1 MIARILYRNNVQGVL
16 KYVLGKA
23 QSNVL
28 GFQNTYSDADTD
40 KKFFGRVLYHLGNR
54 HDSERRYVHIS
65 INLPRGEKLNDR
77 DFFELSKAY
86 MEHMGYGEQPY
97 IVVRHRDT
105 KHQHV
110 HIVSTTIKEDCL
122 QINLSNDFKRN
133 VATQKYLERKFNL
146 SPSPDTKQDKE
157 LPQYEMPQFKNEDTN
172 GVRFYIQD
180 IVNNTIQKY
189 KVRSFKELA
198 ELLRPHHIQLK
209 TVDHNGRL
217 GVSYGIEVKNGYR
230 SRFING
236 YTVHPQLSGPKL
248 QAVFERNKSSKLL
261 PMAKKRLEKQIR
273 TTYGLFRTIDPEDLP
288 DILKLHQNLDCR
300 LEFDNQGKAIDF
312 TIYDKSGYV
321 LKSGEIANDIGIL
334 ENNDLF
340 EDGYTRMQ
348 EESQQ
353 LQLEMQRCIREAYRS
368 TYQAARNKFLFSE
381 HIDRMPIMSIVR
393 EMAQSERSRFLQ
405 KYMHGD
411 KEKLG
416 ELIRAQFDIVRDKLF
431 LTESKREEQKLN
443 EKASLIELVI
453 EKQLF
458 EPTKQAGVLH
468 ELIQSLG
475 ARYDNGTLTYANSN
489 KHKANLD
496 IGYVPLPNQ
505 INFYASPGFIKENEK
520 VLDGLLNDRTEKEI
534 KPSPTAIFLPLMFP
548 NLYKAMAPIYRQRFD
563 KLALKAYC
571 RYAERMHVPFE
582 KSQKD
587 YIGFFNAKG
596 FRFGRREDKLCIASI
611 YSKEPVSVPL
621 PKKTQAYLES
631 SNGLDKILYD
641 QTETLKDVGDRGRD
655 NLKSLWSA
663 HLMERGQYQKAA
675 YLYVLEGV
683 TPNLPIQILEHH
695 MENGF
700 KEALVAVSKKQV
712 DAEQAHLLRRGVYAL
727 GNLFASKIPNEEEA
741 YNGFK
746 DEMTDWSKYKG
757 RGFRYRI

>member
-1 MIARILYRNNVQGVL
+1 MIGRILYRESCQGVL
-16 KYVLGKA
+16 NYVFGKEGMRILGYG
-23 QSNVL
+23 NM
-28 GFQNTYSDADTD
+28 YSQDIS
-40 KKFFGRVLYHLGNR
+40 KKFFASVLHFQGQRNATKNR
-54 HDSERRYVHIS
+54 YAHITL
-65 INLPRGEKLNDR
+65 NLPRGEHLDDKTFHEVSN
-77 DFFELSKAY
+77 EY

-97 IVVRHRDT
+97 VTVRHTDT
-105 KHQHV
+105 KHEHV
-110 HIVSTTIKEDCL
+110 HIITTNVDESGKVL
-122 QINLSNDFKRN
+122 GTFNSYRRN
-133 VATQKYLERKFNL
+133 ISTQKYLERKFNL

-321 LKSGEIANDIGIL
+321 LSSKEIAKDIGIL
-334 ENNDLF
+334 ENPDLF
-340 EDGYTRMQ
+340 EGGYTRMQ
-348 EESQQ
+348 EESEQ
-353 LQLEMQRCIREAYRS
+353 LRLEMQRIMREAYRS
-368 TYQAARNKFLFSE
+368 TYQNSRRQILFSE
-381 HIDRMPIMSIVR
+381 HIDRMPIMSIAR
-393 EMAQSERSRFLQ
+393 EMAKSERSRFLQ

-416 ELIRAQFDIVRDKLF
+416 DLIRAQFDIVRDKLF

-475 ARYDNGTLTYANSN
+475 ARYDNGTLTYSNSQ
-489 KHKANLD
+489 KHKILLD
-496 IGYVPLPNQ
+496 IGHIPLPQQ
-505 INFYASPGFIKENEK
+505 IDFNASPGFIKENEK
-520 VLDGLLNDRTEKEI
+520 VLDGLLNDRTAKEI
-534 KPSPTAIFLPLMFP
+534 KPSPTAIFLLLMFP
-548 NLYKAMAPIYRQRFD
+548 NLYKAMIPKYRQRFD
-563 KLALKAYC
+563 KLALKAYHG
-571 RYAERMHVPFE
+571 YAERMHVPFE
-582 KSQKD
+582 KSPKD
-587 YIGFFNAKG
+587 YIEFFNAKG
-596 FRFGRREDKLCIASI
+596 FYFGRREEKLCIASI

-631 SNGLDKILYD
+631 TNGLDKILYD
-641 QTETLKDVGDRGRD
+641 QTETLKNVGDQGRD
-655 NLKSLWSA
+655 HLKSLWSA
-663 HLMERGQYQKAA
+663 HLMERGQYRKAA
-675 YLYVLEGV
+675 YLYVLEGI
-683 TPNLPIQILEHH
+683 TPNLPLQILEHH
-695 MENGF
+695 MGNGF
-700 KEALVAVSKKQV
+700 KEALHIVSKKRI
-712 DAEQAHLLRRGVYAL
+712 DAEHGRFLRRGIYAL

-746 DEMTDWSKYKG
+746 DEMTDWSKHKG

>member
-23 QSNVL
+23 QSTVL
-28 GFQNTYSDADTD
+28 GFQNTYSDTDTD
-40 KKFFGRVLYHLGNR
+40 KQFFGRVLYHLGNR

-65 INLPRGEKLNDR
+65 INLPRGEKLNDE

-86 MEHMGYGEQPY
+86 MQHMGYGEQPY

-133 VATQKYLERKFNL
+133 VATQKYLEKQFNL
-146 SPSPDTKQDKE
+146 TPSPETRQNKE
-157 LPQYEMPQFKNEDTN
+157 LPIYEKPQFKNEDTN

-180 IVNNTIQKY
+180 ITNNTIQKY

-209 TVDHNGRL
+209 TVEHNGRL

-248 QAVFERNKSSKLL
+248 QAVFEKNKSSKLL
-261 PMAKKRLEKQIR
+261 PMAKKRLEKQLW
-273 TTYGLFRTIDPEDLP
+273 TTYGLFRTIDPKDLP
-288 DILKLHQNLDCR
+288 DILRLHQNLDCR
-300 LEFDNQGKAIDF
+300 LSYNQHGKAVDF
-312 TIYDKSGYV
+312 TIYDKSGYT
-321 LKSGEIANDIGIL
+321 LKSKEIAYDIGIL
-334 ENNDLF
+334 ENPNLF
-340 EDGYTRMQ
+340 EGGYTRMH
-348 EESQQ
+348 EESEQ
-353 LQLEMQRCIREAYRS
+353 LRLEMQRIIREAFQV
-368 TYQAARNKFLFSE
+368 TYQATRNKTIFSE

-393 EMAQSERSRFLQ
+393 EMAKSERSRFLQ

-416 ELIRAQFDIVRDKLF
+416 DLIRAQFDIVRDKLYII
-431 LTESKREEQKLN
+431 ESAKEERELQK
-443 EKASLIELVI
+443 KAALIEQVI
-453 EKQLF
+453 EKQLL
-458 EPTKQAGVLH
+458 EPSKQTKMLH
-468 ELIQSLG
+468 ELFRSLG
-475 ARYDNGTLTYANSN
+475 TRYDNGTLMYANSQ
-489 KHKANLD
+489 KHKIKLD
-496 IGYVPLPNQ
+496 LGHVPVPQQ
-505 INFYASPGFIKENEK
+505 INFYASPGFIKQNEK
-520 VLDGLLNDRTEKEI
+520 MLDGLLNDRTEKEI

-548 NLYKAMAPIYRQRFD
+548 NLYKAMAPIYRQRFH
-563 KLALKAYC
+563 KLALKTYH
-571 RYAERMHVPFE
+571 RYAERMQVPYE
-582 KSQKD
+582 KSPKD
-587 YIGFFNAKG
+587 YIRFFNAKG
-596 FRFGRREDKLCIASI
+596 FYFGRREGKLCIASI
-611 YSKEPVSVPL
+611 YSKEPVIVPL

-631 SNGLDKILYD
+631 SNDLKKILNN
-641 QTETLKDVGDRGRD
+641 QAETLADIKTDGQD

-663 HLMERGQYQKAA
+663 HLMERGQYKKAA

-683 TPNLPIQILEHH
+683 TPNLPLQIMEHH

-700 KEALVAVSKKQV
+700 KEALGDVSKKQV
-712 DAEQAHLLRRGVYAL
+712 DTEQASILRQSMYTLSNFL
-727 GNLFASKIPNEEEA
+727 GSKSFKEEEP

-757 RGFRYRI
+757 RGLLI